1 MLPKRSCTET
11 DRGLSAT
18 ECNLLIIFSKEFC
31 LKCQL
36 FCQILNQESFSQY
49 VGINPRHMTGSC
61 NYEVEGCGGSF
72 AQAAPPTPG
81 ALSMMT
87 PGSMPAESETWC
99 FIRIMG
105 EVGLGDF
112 YIG

>member
-1 MLPKRSCTET
+1 
-11 DRGLSAT
+11 
-18 ECNLLIIFSKEFC
+18 
-31 LKCQL
+31 
-36 FCQILNQESFSQY
+36 
-49 VGINPRHMTGSC
+49 MTGSC

-99 FIRIMG
+99 FIHIMG

-112 YIG
+112 YRLSLSCRISYSCTLASCLGELVRLVKYIVGHNFH